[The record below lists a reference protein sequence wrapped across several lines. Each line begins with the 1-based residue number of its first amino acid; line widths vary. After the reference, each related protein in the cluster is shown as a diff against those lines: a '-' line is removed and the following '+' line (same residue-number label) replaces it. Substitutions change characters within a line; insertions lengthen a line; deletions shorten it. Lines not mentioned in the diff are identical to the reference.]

1 MQLPLGEL
9 AARLRQAA
17 ADGRPIAP
25 LTDTAPGLT
34 VQDAY
39 AIQRDN
45 IAVALKSGRR
55 VVGHKIGLTS
65 VAMQTML
72 GVDEPDFGVLLDDMA
87 VEEDEGCA
95 LDDLIAPRVEA
106 EIAFLLGR
114 DLAGPG
120 VTAVTAAGAVA
131 GAMPALEVI
140 DSRVAD
146 WKITIAD
153 TVADNASS
161 GRFVVGPVL
170 TAIDGLDLRLL
181 GMVLERNGDLVAT
194 AAGAAVLGSPLRCL
208 AWLANKLA
216 EFDEELKAGDIVL
229 SGALHGAVN
238 IAAGD
243 VFRAEF
249 AHLGSVTG
257 RFYTRDGDHGA

>member
-1 MQLPLGEL
+1 MQSPLSGH
-9 AARLRQAA
+9 ARALRHAA
-17 ADGRPIAP
+17 ASGRPIPP
-25 LTDTAPGLT
+25 LTASVPGLS
-34 VQDAY
+34 VEDAY
-39 AIQRDN
+39 GIQREN
-45 IAVALKSGRR
+45 VATLLGSGRV
-55 VVGHKIGLTS
+55 VVGRKIGLTS
-65 VAMQTML
+65 AAMQTML
-72 GVDEPDFGVLLDDMA
+72 RVEEPDFGVLLDDMV

-95 LDDLIAPRVEA
+95 LDSLIAPRVEA
-106 EIAFLLGR
+106 EIAFLLER
-114 DLAGPG
+114 DLSGPG
-120 VTAVTAAGAVA
+120 VTGIAAAGAIA

-161 GRFVVGPVL
+161 ARFVVGSVL
-170 TAIDGLDLRLL
+170 TPIDGLDLRLL
-181 GMVLERNGDLVAT
+181 GMVLERNGEVVAT

-216 EFDEELKAGDIVL
+216 EFGEGLHAGDIVL
-229 SGALHGAVN
+229 SGALHGA
-238 IAAGD
+238 IDITDGD

-257 RFYTRDGDHGA
+257 RFFTREADDGA